1 MFFLFYPQAV
11 CHLPISAQLE
21 YRRLINRMKI
31 LEKQKEQKSS
41 QFKQQQ
47 LKMQQ
52 NVPTATF
59 SPLNDPPFTNIRVTL
74 KNENRIIQTNESKV
88 HCPEERLSS
97 ASPPP
102 PTNVVKLKDSLKKKV
117 LMKNTL
123 NAAAAATHASNETN
137 ATNSESSAVRSLEFK
152 NETPLNGLQSDAIRP
167 ESEEEVSALRNTET
181 KVKTH
186 R

>member
-1 MFFLFYPQAV
+1 M
-11 CHLPISAQLE
+11 
-21 YRRLINRMKI
+21 
-31 LEKQKEQKSS
+31 
-41 QFKQQQ
+41 
-47 LKMQQ
+47 
-52 NVPTATF
+52 
-59 SPLNDPPFTNIRVTL
+59 
-74 KNENRIIQTNESKV
+74 
-88 HCPEERLSS
+88 
-97 ASPPP
+97 
-102 PTNVVKLKDSLKKKV
+102 VKLKDSLKKKV